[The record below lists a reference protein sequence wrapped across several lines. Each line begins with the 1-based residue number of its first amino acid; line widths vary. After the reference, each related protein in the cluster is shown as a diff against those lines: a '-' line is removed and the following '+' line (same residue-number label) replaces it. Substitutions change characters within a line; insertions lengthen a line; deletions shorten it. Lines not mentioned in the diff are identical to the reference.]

1 MIADE
6 INAMDVGLQIDVFSN
21 SSLGPDA
28 DRVSS
33 LIAGDIDLQGPS
45 AISVTYEPIG
55 VLDSAYAFTGADHL
69 FEFFDSGAAD
79 QLQDG
84 LLEAT
89 RLRTIQPY
97 FFGLRNFSANS
108 AIRTPEDLEGLRMR
122 FPDTP
127 AYLANAQA
135 VGAEAVPLA
144 FEELYLALQQGIVD
158 GQESPIPTFKSLNLD
173 EVQSHVDLSEHRTGV
188 QLLVVNEDRW
198 QSLSSERQDAL
209 NSVIATNRHV
219 TALASMRRS
228 RRSSTSGKRPARSR
242 SSQMCGSRRVR
253 GEGGS
258 VLARPLH
265 RGRAGVLRG
274 HPLFGTG
281 VERCVGS

>member
-28 DRVSS
+28 ERVSS
-33 LIAGDIDLQGPS
+33 LIAGDIDLDLQGPS
-45 AISVTYEPIG
+45 AISAAYEPIG

-89 RLRTIQPY
+89 GLRTIQPY
-97 FFGLRNFSANS
+97 FFGMRNFSANS

-135 VGAEAVPLA
+135 LGAEAVPVA
-144 FEELYLALQQGIVD
+144 FEELFLALQQGIVD
-158 GQESPIPTFKSLNLD
+158 GQENPIPTVKSMSLD
-173 EVQSHVDLSEHRTGV
+173 EVQSHVSLSEHHTGV

-198 QSLSSERQDAL
+198 QSLSSEQQDAL
-209 NSVIATNRHV
+209 NSVIATNRDVNRACIDEEQQEIVEEWEETGAVELV
-219 TALASMRRS
+219 TDVDRAAFAAKAEAFWLDRYTGDELAIYEAI
-228 RRSSTSGKRPARSR
+228 RSSAP
-242 SSQMCGSRRVR
+242 
-253 GEGGS
+253 E
-258 VLARPLH
+258 
-265 RGRAGVLRG
+265 
-274 HPLFGTG
+274 
-281 VERCVGS
+281 